1 MPVTL
6 VEVAARAGVSPAT
19 VSRVLNGNYPV
30 AESTRQ
36 RVEEAVR
43 ELDYVVNAHARALLH
58 ATSGIV
64 GVVLN
69 DASDPFFAG
78 IARGIQSAAAE
89 TSRLSVICNSE
100 GDPAQEFAFLDLLR
114 GHRADA
120 VILVGAAPEDEEYR
134 AAASARARGLRSS
147 GTRLVLCGR
156 PSPGDDAPGD
166 VVAID
171 NAGGSTAITRHLVE
185 LGHRRIAYVTGPDG
199 RSTTTAR
206 LAGFRAALAEAGI
219 AVDEK
224 LVVHGDFSRQAGREA
239 VERLLATGRGFTAVL
254 AANDLVAAGAVSA
267 LRAAGRRIPDD
278 VSVAGYDNLPT
289 AVDVWPNL
297 TTVHVPLE
305 EIGRKAIELAFGP
318 VNAQETGTQAVVTV
332 PTELVVRDSTAEP
345 AAG

>member
-36 RVEEAVR
+36 RVQQAVR

-58 ATSGIV
+58 STSGIV

-78 IARGIQSAAAE
+78 IARGIQGAAAE

-100 GDPAQEFAFLDLLR
+100 GDPEQEFAFLELLR

-134 AAASARARGLRSS
+134 VEATARAKGMRSH

-171 NAGGSTAITRHLVE
+171 NEGGSAAITRHLLE
-185 LGHRRIAYVTGPDG
+185 LGHRRIAYITGPDG
-199 RSTTTAR
+199 RTTTTSR
-206 LAGFRAALAEAGI
+206 LAGFRSALADAG
-219 AVDEK
+219 VEPVED

-239 VERLLATGRGFTAVL
+239 VDRLLADGREFTAVL
-254 AANDLVAAGAVSA
+254 AANDLVAAGAAQA
-267 LRAAGRRIPDD
+267 LRAAGRRVPDD
-278 VSVAGYDNLPT
+278 VSLAGYDDLPT

-305 EIGRKAIELAFGP
+305 EVGRKAVELAFGAGDGP
-318 VNAQETGTQAVVTV
+318 AEVTV
-332 PTELVVRDSTAEP
+332 ATTLVIRESTAAP
-345 AAG
+345 ASR

>member
-36 RVEEAVR
+36 RVQQAVR

-58 ATSGIV
+58 STSGIV

-89 TSRLSVICNSE
+89 TSRLSIICNSE
-100 GDPAQEFAFLDLLR
+100 GSPEQEFAFLDMLR

-120 VILVGAAPEDEEYR
+120 VVLVGAAPEDEEYR
-134 AAASARARGLRSS
+134 EQATTRANGLRTH

-156 PSPGDDAPGD
+156 PSPSEGAPGD

-171 NAGGSTAITRHLVE
+171 NEGGSAAITQHLIGR
-185 LGHRRIAYVTGPDG
+185 GHRHIAYLTGPEG
-199 RSTTTAR
+199 RTTTTTR
-206 LAGFRAALAEAGI
+206 LAGFRSAMAEAGV
-219 AVDEK
+219 AVDES
-224 LVVHGDFSRQAGREA
+224 LVVHGDFSRGSGLAA
-239 VERLLATGRGFTAVL
+239 VEALLSDQRRFTAVL
-254 AANDLVAAGAVSA
+254 AANDLVAAGAVTA
-267 LRAAGRRIPDD
+267 LRTAGLRVPED
-278 VSVAGYDNLPT
+278 VSVAGYDDLPT

-305 EIGRKAIELAFGP
+305 EIGRKAIELAFGG
-318 VNAQETGTQAVVTV
+318 TGTHTSVMV
-332 PTELVVRDSTAEP
+332 PTHVVVRESVAPP
-345 AAG
+345 AAR

>member
-30 AESTRQ
+30 AEGTRQ
-36 RVEEAVR
+36 RVQQAVR

-64 GVVLN
+64 GVILN

-78 IARGIQSAAAE
+78 IARGIQGAAAE

-100 GDPAQEFAFLDLLR
+100 GDPEQEFAFLDLLR

-120 VILVGAAPEDEEYR
+120 VILVGAAPEDEEYL
-134 AAASARARGLRSS
+134 AEATARAKGLRSN

-156 PSPGDDAPGD
+156 PLPGQDAPGD
-166 VVAID
+166 VVAVD
-171 NAGGSTAITRHLVE
+171 NDGGSRAVTRHLVE
-185 LGHRRIAYVTGPDG
+185 LGHRRIAYITGPSG
-199 RSTTTAR
+199 RTTTTAR
-206 LAGFRAALAEAGI
+206 LAGFRAAAAEAGVE
-219 AVDEK
+219 VDEN

-239 VERLLATGRGFTAVL
+239 TERLLAAGAEFTAVL
-254 AANDLVAAGAVSA
+254 AANDLVAAGVVQA
-267 LRAAGRRIPDD
+267 LRSAGLRVPED
-278 VSVAGYDNLPT
+278 VSVAGYDDLPT

-305 EIGRKAIELAFGP
+305 EVGRKAVELAFGP
-318 VNAQETGTQAVVTV
+318 ADTQTVVTV
-332 PTELVVRDSTAEP
+332 PTALVIRESTAVP
-345 AAG
+345 APR

>member
-36 RVEEAVR
+36 RVQQAVR

-58 ATSGIV
+58 STSGIV

-89 TSRLSVICNSE
+89 TSRLSIICNSE
-100 GDPAQEFAFLDLLR
+100 GSPEQEFAFLDMLR

-120 VILVGAAPEDEEYR
+120 VVLVGAAPEDDEYR
-134 AAASARARGLRSS
+134 EEATTRANGLRSQ
-147 GTRLVLCGR
+147 GARLVLCGR
-156 PSPGDDAPGD
+156 PSPSEGAHGD

-171 NAGGSTAITRHLVE
+171 NEGGSAAITKFLIER
-185 LGHRRIAYVTGPDG
+185 GHRRIAYLTGPDG
-199 RSTTTAR
+199 RTTTTAR
-206 LAGFRAALAEAGI
+206 LAGFRSAMADAGV
-219 AVDEK
+219 AVEES
-224 LVVHGDFSRQAGREA
+224 LVVHGDFSRQSGRTAVAG
-239 VERLLATGRGFTAVL
+239 LLAEQRRFTAVL
-254 AANDLVAAGAVSA
+254 AANDLVAAGAVTA
-267 LRAAGRRIPDD
+267 LRAAGLRVPDD
-278 VSVAGYDNLPT
+278 VSVAGYDDLPT

-305 EIGRKAIELAFGP
+305 EVGRKAIELAFGP
-318 VNAQETGTQAVVTV
+318 QDTHSSVTI
-332 PTELVVRDSTAEP
+332 PTHVVVRESVVPP
-345 AAG
+345 AAH

>member
-36 RVEEAVR
+36 RVQEAVR

-58 ATSGIV
+58 STSGIV

-78 IARGIQSAAAE
+78 IARGIQGAAAE

-100 GDPAQEFAFLDLLR
+100 GDPEQEFAFLELLR

-120 VILVGAAPEDEEYR
+120 VILVGAAPEDAEYLVE
-134 AAASARARGLRSS
+134 ATARAKGMLSH

-156 PSPGDDAPGD
+156 PAPGEDAPGA
-166 VVAID
+166 VVEID
-171 NAGGSTAITRHLVE
+171 NAGGSAAITRHLIE
-185 LGHRRIAYVTGPDG
+185 LGHRRIAYITGPDG
-199 RSTTTAR
+199 RTTTTSR
-206 LAGFRAALAEAGI
+206 LAGFRAALAETG
-219 AVDEK
+219 VEPVPD
-224 LVVHGDFSRQAGREA
+224 LVVHGDFSRQAGHA
-239 VERLLATGRGFTAVL
+239 GVERLLAADAEFTAVL
-254 AANDLVAAGAVSA
+254 AANDLVAAGAVHA
-267 LRAAGRRIPDD
+267 LRAAGRRVPDD
-278 VSVAGYDNLPT
+278 VSVAGYDDLPT

-305 EIGRKAIELAFGP
+305 EIGRMAVELAFGP
-318 VNAQETGTQAVVTV
+318 SDQDSVVTV
-332 PTELVVRDSTAEP
+332 PTALVVRESTAAP

>member
-30 AESTRQ
+30 AESTRL
-36 RVEEAVR
+36 RVQQAVR

-58 ATSGIV
+58 STSGIV

-78 IARGIQSAAAE
+78 IARGIQGAAAE
-89 TSRLSVICNSE
+89 TRRLSVICNSD
-100 GDPAQEFAFLDLLR
+100 GDPEQEFAYLELLR

-120 VILVGAAPEDEEYR
+120 VILVGAAPEHEEYLIE
-134 AAASARARGLRSS
+134 ATARAKGMLSH

-156 PSPGDDAPGD
+156 PSPGPDAPGD

-171 NAGGSTAITRHLVE
+171 NEGGAAAITRHLLE
-185 LGHRRIAYVTGPDG
+185 LGHRRIAYITGPDG
-199 RSTTTAR
+199 RTTTTAR
-206 LAGFRAALAEAGI
+206 LAGFRSALAAAGVAPAEDLI
-219 AVDEK
+219 
-224 LVVHGDFSRQAGREA
+224 VHGNFSRQAGCEA
-239 VERLLATGRGFTAVL
+239 VERLIADGRDFTAVL
-254 AANDLVAAGAVSA
+254 AANDLAAAGAANA
-267 LRAAGRRIPDD
+267 LRAAGRRVPDD
-278 VSVAGYDNLPT
+278 VSLAGYDDLPS

-297 TTVHVPLE
+297 TTVHIPLE
-305 EIGRKAIELAFGP
+305 EIGRKAVELAFGAGDTP
-318 VNAQETGTQAVVTV
+318 TVVTV
-332 PTELVVRDSTAEP
+332 PTALVVRGSTAAP

>member
-36 RVEEAVR
+36 RVQDAVR

-58 ATSGIV
+58 STSGIV

-78 IARGIQSAAAE
+78 IARGIQGAAAE

-100 GDPAQEFAFLDLLR
+100 GDPTQEFAFLELMR

-120 VILVGAAPEDEEYR
+120 VVLVGAAPEDEEYLAEATTR
-134 AAASARARGLRSS
+134 AKGLRST

-156 PSPGDDAPGD
+156 PSPGEDAPGD
-166 VVAID
+166 VVQID
-171 NAGGSTAITRHLVE
+171 NEGGSAAITRHLLE
-185 LGHRRIAYVTGPDG
+185 LGHRRIAYITGPD
-199 RSTTTAR
+199 RRTTTTAR
-206 LAGFRAALAEAGI
+206 LAGFLATLAEAGVEPVEDLI
-219 AVDEK
+219 
-224 LVVHGDFSRQAGREA
+224 VHGDFSRQAGRKA
-239 VERLLATGRGFTAVL
+239 VDRLLAEGRQFTAVL
-254 AANDLVAAGAVSA
+254 AANDLVAAGAAHA
-267 LRAAGRRIPDD
+267 LRTAGLRVPDD
-278 VSVAGYDNLPT
+278 VSLAGYDNLPT
-289 AVDVWPNL
+289 AVDLWPNL

-318 VNAQETGTQAVVTV
+318 NESRTVVTV
-332 PTELVVRDSTAEP
+332 PTALVVRESTAAP
-345 AAG
+345 GAR

>member
-78 IARGIQSAAAE
+78 IARGIQGAAAE

-100 GDPAQEFAFLDLLR
+100 GDPEQEFAFLDLLR

-134 AAASARARGLRSS
+134 AAATARAKGLRSS

-166 VVAID
+166 VVTID
-171 NAGGSTAITRHLVE
+171 NEAGSTAITRHLVE

-206 LAGFRAALAEAGI
+206 LAGFRAALAEAGM
-219 AVDEK
+219 AVDEN

-239 VERLLATGRGFTAVL
+239 VERLLAAGRDFTAVL

-267 LRAAGRRIPDD
+267 LRAAGRRIPED

-305 EIGRKAIELAFGP
+305 EIGRKAVELAFGP
-318 VNAQETGTQAVVTV
+318 ADSRAVVTI
-332 PTELVVRDSTAEP
+332 PTELLVRDSTTVP

>member
-36 RVEEAVR
+36 RVQQAVR

-58 ATSGIV
+58 STSGIV
-64 GVVLN
+64 GAILN

-78 IARGIQSAAAE
+78 IARGIQGAAAE

-100 GDPAQEFAFLDLLR
+100 GDPEQEFAYLELLR

-120 VILVGAAPEDEEYR
+120 VILVGAAPEDEEYLVE
-134 AAASARARGLRSS
+134 ATARAKGMRSH

-156 PSPGDDAPGD
+156 PSPGPDAPGD

-171 NAGGSTAITRHLVE
+171 NEGGAAAITRHLLG
-185 LGHRRIAYVTGPDG
+185 LGHRRIAYITGPAG
-199 RSTTTAR
+199 RTTTTAR
-206 LAGFRAALAEAGI
+206 LAGFRTAMAEAGVEPDLI
-219 AVDEK
+219 VP
-224 LVVHGDFSRQAGREA
+224 GDFSRQGGLEA
-239 VERLLATGRGFTAVL
+239 VQRLIAADREFTAVL
-254 AANDLVAAGAVSA
+254 AANDLAAAGAANA
-267 LRAAGRRIPDD
+267 LRTAGRRVPDD
-278 VSVAGYDNLPT
+278 VSLAGYDDLPT

-297 TTVHVPLE
+297 TTVHIPLE
-305 EIGRKAIELAFGP
+305 EIGRMAVELAFGP
-318 VNAQETGTQAVVTV
+318 GDTQTVVTV
-332 PTELVVRDSTAEP
+332 PTALVIRESTTAP
-345 AAG
+345 ATG

>member
-36 RVEEAVR
+36 RVEQAVR

-78 IARGIQSAAAE
+78 IARGIQGAAAE

-100 GDPAQEFAFLDLLR
+100 GDPEQEFAFLDLLR

-120 VILVGAAPEDEEYR
+120 VILVGAAPEDKEYR
-134 AAASARARGLRSS
+134 AEATARAKGMRSN

-156 PSPGDDAPGD
+156 PSPGPDAPGD
-166 VVAID
+166 VVEID
-171 NAGGSTAITRHLVE
+171 NGGGSAAITRHLVQ
-185 LGHRRIAYVTGPDG
+185 LGHRRIAYITGPDG
-199 RSTTTAR
+199 RTTTTSR
-206 LAGFRAALAEAGI
+206 LAGFREALADAGVEA
-219 AVDEK
+219 DEN

-239 VERLLATGRGFTAVL
+239 VERLLAAGHEFTAVL

-267 LRAAGRRIPDD
+267 LRVAGRRVPDD
-278 VSVAGYDNLPT
+278 VSVAGYDDLPA

-305 EIGRKAIELAFGP
+305 EIGRKAVELAFGP
-318 VNAQETGTQAVVTV
+318 ADTQTVVTV
-332 PTELVVRDSTAEP
+332 PTKLVVRESTA
-345 AAG
+345 AAR

>member
-36 RVEEAVR
+36 RVQKAVR

-58 ATSGIV
+58 STSGIV

-78 IARGIQSAAAE
+78 IARGIQGAAAE

-100 GDPAQEFAFLDLLR
+100 GDPEQEFAFLELLR

-120 VILVGAAPEDEEYR
+120 VILVGAAPEHEEYLTE
-134 AAASARARGLRSS
+134 ATARAKGMRSH

-156 PSPGDDAPGD
+156 PSPGEDAPGD

-171 NAGGSTAITRHLVE
+171 NEGGAAAITRHLLE
-185 LGHRRIAYVTGPDG
+185 LGHRRIAYITGPDG
-199 RSTTTAR
+199 RTTTTSR
-206 LAGFRAALAEAGI
+206 LAGFRAALADAGL
-219 AVDEK
+219 AAD
-224 LVVHGDFSRQAGREA
+224 LVVPGDFSREAGRAA
-239 VERLLATGRGFTAVL
+239 VERLLAEGREFTAVL
-254 AANDLVAAGAVSA
+254 AANDLAAAGAANA
-267 LRAAGRRIPDD
+267 LRAAGRRVPDD
-278 VSVAGYDNLPT
+278 VSLAGYDDLPT

-297 TTVHVPLE
+297 TTVHIPLE
-305 EIGRKAIELAFGP
+305 EIGRKAVELAFGAGDTP
-318 VNAQETGTQAVVTV
+318 AMVTV
-332 PTELVVRDSTAEP
+332 PTALVIRESTAAP

>member
-36 RVEEAVR
+36 RVQQAVR

-58 ATSGIV
+58 STSGIV

-78 IARGIQSAAAE
+78 IARGIQGAAAE

-100 GDPAQEFAFLDLLR
+100 GDPEQEFAFLDLLR

-120 VILVGAAPEDEEYR
+120 VILVGAAPEDEEYLAEATSR
-134 AAASARARGLRSS
+134 AKGLRST

-171 NAGGSTAITRHLVE
+171 NVGGSTAITRHLLE
-185 LGHRRIAYVTGPDG
+185 LGHRRIAYITGPDG
-199 RSTTTAR
+199 RTTTTAR
-206 LAGFRAALAEAGI
+206 LAGFRSALAEAGI
-219 AVDEK
+219 EPDDD
-224 LVVHGDFSRQAGREA
+224 LLVHGDFSRQAGRVA
-239 VERLLATGRGFTAVL
+239 VERLLAAGHEFTAVL
-254 AANDLVAAGAVSA
+254 AANDLVAAGAANA
-267 LRAAGRRIPDD
+267 LRAAGRRVPDD
-278 VSVAGYDNLPT
+278 VSLGGYDDLPT

-305 EIGRKAIELAFGP
+305 EIGRKAVELAFGP
-318 VNAQETGTQAVVTV
+318 ADQHAVVTV
-332 PTELVVRDSTAEP
+332 PTALVVRESTAAP
-345 AAG
+345 RTPR